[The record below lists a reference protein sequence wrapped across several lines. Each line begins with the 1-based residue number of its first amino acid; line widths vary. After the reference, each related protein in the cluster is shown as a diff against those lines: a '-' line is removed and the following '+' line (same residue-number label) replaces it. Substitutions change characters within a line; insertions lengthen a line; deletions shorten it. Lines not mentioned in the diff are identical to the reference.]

1 MKIIILSLS
10 PQSPITYKVKILNPN
25 KRKKPLTRL
34 LHNFTGK
41 FRTIEEIKEKLHS
54 EFEDVLPE
62 SSSLDVGYFDGRQ
75 SVKMSLISTKDI
87 DAMYKAR
94 GTSNSMFLWAENGEL
109 DCDTPDAPP
118 EKKRKKRSEKEEEI
132 DEIYE
137 ELSSEH
143 SDSYTVPQL
152 RLWARMIKSG
162 TYDDYHEPPKV
173 PLITGKVFDSQHK
186 REKDTMANAFASA
199 ANAIA
204 KALTPQQQVVPQPV
218 TSGNE
223 STSRPT
229 CMGISPNKSTELRM
243 KNLQQ
248 LRLLHQLYEEGVL
261 TDNERAEQKSFIL
274 DAMRQL

>member
-1 MKIIILSLS
+1 M
-10 PQSPITYKVKILNPN
+10 ITYKVKILNPVT
-25 KRKKPLTRL
+25 KKKKALTRL

-41 FRTIEEIKEKLHS
+41 FGSVEEIKEALHS
-54 EFEDVLPE
+54 EFEDVLAD

-94 GTSNSMFLWAENGEL
+94 GTSNSIFLWAENVER
-109 DCDTPDAPP
+109 DCETPDAPP

-137 ELSSEH
+137 ELNLEH
-143 SDSYTVPQL
+143 SDSYSVPQL

-162 TYDDYHEPPKV
+162 AYDDYHEPPKV
-173 PLITGKVFDSQHK
+173 PLITGKVFGNQQK
-186 REKDTMANAFASA
+186 REKESMVDAFASA
-199 ANAIA
+199 AGAIA
-204 KALTPQQQVVPQPV
+204 KALTPQQQVVPQPI
-218 TSGNE
+218 TSSNE

-229 CMGISPNKSTELRM
+229 CMGISPNKSTDLRM

-261 TDNERAEQKSFIL
+261 TDDERAEQKLCIL
-274 DAMRQL
+274 HAMRQL